1 MQDKKPKKLYD
12 IKPKMKHKN
21 ALLNMVDN
29 GGNVS
34 KAMIDAGYSPNTA
47 RTPSKMTTTK
57 GFVSLLD
64 SIGLDEQEI
73 GTILKRHAKSSDKRA
88 SLQALK
94 MIMQSRG
101 LLKHQVTFER
111 SESEEYQ
118 GLD

>member
-1 MQDKKPKKLYD
+1 MSIKKTKKVYD

-21 ALLNMVDN
+21 ALMNMVDN

-34 KAMIDAGYSPNTA
+34 KAMIDAGYSKNTA

-88 SLQALK
+88 SLTALK
-94 MIMQSRG
+94 MILQARG
-101 LLKHQVTFER
+101 LLKHNITLEKA
-111 SESEEYQ
+111 EAEDYQ
-118 GLD
+118 GL